1 MNKTEKKP
9 KLLRHEPLVR
19 LAKRNGMNVFA
30 AWGVRI
36 GAFIVSLLVC
46 AVIINAITGLNPIEV
61 YKTMFEGAFGNEMK
75 TWFTLRDAAFL
86 LCIAVALAP
95 AFKMKFWNI
104 GAEGQV
110 LVGGIA
116 TAFCMR
122 SFPEMNPVLLL
133 IIMFLVSA
141 LAGAIWAFV
150 PAFFKAKF
158 NTNETLFTL
167 MMNYVAIQIMQ
178 ICVKQW
184 ESAKGSNSVGVIN
197 GSTHAGWFPT
207 VADQKYLLNVLI
219 VIAVTVIMHI
229 YLSYSKHGYEISVVG
244 ESENTAKYAGIDV
257 KKVIIRTMLISGAI
271 CGIAGYITVAGHNHT
286 VSVNTAGGNG
296 FTAIIVAWLGKFNA
310 LVMTVFSLL
319 LTMLTKGSK
328 AIATQYG
335 INDHMSDIVKGI
347 ILFFVLGSE
356 FFINYRFIFRKKQKT
371 ANAEEDEKS

>member
-1 MNKTEKKP
+1 MNKTEKKSGS
-9 KLLRHEPLVR
+9 RRREPLVR
-19 LAKRNGMNVFA
+19 LAKRNGLNPFA
-30 AWGVRI
+30 AWGIRI
-36 GAFIVSLLVC
+36 GAFVLSLVVC
-46 AVIINAITGLNPIEV
+46 AIIIRSITGLNPIDV
-61 YKTMFEGAFGNEMK
+61 YVTMFEGAFGNEMK
-75 TWFTLRDAAFL
+75 FWFTARDAAFL

-104 GAEGQV
+104 GAEGQI

-116 TAFCMR
+116 TAFFMIN
-122 SFPEMNPVLLL
+122 FPDMNPTLLL
-133 IIMFLVSA
+133 IVMFLASA
-141 LAGAIWAFV
+141 LAGAIWAFI

-167 MMNYVAIQIMQ
+167 MMNYVAIQVMQ

-184 ESAKGSNSVGVIN
+184 ESSKGSNNVGVIN
-197 GSTHAGWFPT
+197 AATRAGWFPE
-207 VADQKYLLNVLI
+207 VLDQKYMLNVLI
-219 VIAVTVIMHI
+219 VLFITVVMHV
-229 YLSYSKHGYEISVVG
+229 YLSYSKQGYEISVVG

-257 KKVIIRTMLISGAI
+257 KKVIIRTMIISGAI

-286 VSVNTAGGNG
+286 ISASTAGGNG

-310 LVMTVFSLL
+310 VVMTVFSFL

-356 FFINYRFIFRKKQKT
+356 FFINYRFVFKKYKK
-371 ANAEEDEKS
+371 APKVKEDRSK